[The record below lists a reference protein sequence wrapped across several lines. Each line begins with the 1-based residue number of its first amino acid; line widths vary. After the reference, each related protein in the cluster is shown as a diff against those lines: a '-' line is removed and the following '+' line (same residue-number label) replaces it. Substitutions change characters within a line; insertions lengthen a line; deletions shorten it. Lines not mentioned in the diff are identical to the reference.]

1 MHADVRHKRQPMT
14 PPEQDLLDQIF
25 PLDTTRDDAGALV
38 IGGAGC
44 EQLAR
49 EFGTPLYIYDEAT
62 LRAACRG
69 YTRALADSYPNA
81 LVLYAGKAY
90 VDPTLLQVA
99 AAEGLGMD
107 AVSSGEVRVAQAA
120 GLPLERVVLHGNNKL
135 PREIDL
141 ALELGVG
148 RIVVDALEE
157 IEIID
162 TLARR
167 RGQTAQVLLRLTPGV
182 EAHTHEYIR
191 TGAVDS
197 KFGLGIDSGAAE
209 EAVARAMHAPN
220 LDVMGLHAH
229 IGSQIFDTEPYADT
243 INITLDFAERMRTA
257 YGLDLRDLSP
267 GGGGGVRY
275 TLDDD
280 PPDPAD
286 IVEAITSTVLA
297 RGLDHPPRLL
307 IEPGRSIVARSG
319 VALYAVGTVKH
330 IPGVRTYV
338 SVDGGMADNPR
349 PALYQSKYAALLA
362 NRHGDGRPPEAV
374 TLAGRYC
381 ESGDVLLRDT
391 VLPPLR
397 RGDLIAVP
405 ASGAY
410 HMSMASTYNM
420 VGRPAVV
427 MVADGQARLT
437 RRRETD
443 KDLLAVFP

>member
-1 MHADVRHKRQPMT
+1 MSR
-14 PPEQDLLDQIF
+14 PPEQDLLDQVF
-25 PLDTTRDDAGALV
+25 PVGTLRDDAGALV
-38 IGGAGC
+38 LGGASC
-44 EQLAR
+44 EELAE

-69 YTRALADSYPNA
+69 YIRALADSYPNA

-99 AAEGLGMD
+99 ASEGLGMD

-120 GLPLERVVLHGNNKL
+120 GMPLDRVVLHGNNKL

-162 TLARR
+162 ELARR
-167 RGQTAQVLLRLTPGV
+167 RGLTAQVLLRLTPGV
-182 EAHTHEYIR
+182 EAHTHDYIR

-197 KFGLGIDSGAAE
+197 KFGLGLDSGAAE
-209 EAVARAMHAPN
+209 EAVARAMRAPN

-243 INITLDFAERMRTA
+243 VTITLDFAERMRTA
-257 YGLDLRDLSP
+257 HGLDLRDLSP

-286 IVEAITSTVLA
+286 IVQAITSTVLA
-297 RGLDHPPRLL
+297 RGLARPPRLL

-362 NRHGDGRPPEAV
+362 NRPGEGPHETL

-391 VLPPLR
+391 ALPPLR

-427 MVADGQARLT
+427 MVANGQARLT
-437 RRRETD
+437 RRRESD
-443 KDLLAVFP
+443 EDLLAVFP

>member
-1 MHADVRHKRQPMT
+1 MSQ
-14 PPEQDLLDQIF
+14 PPEPDLLDQVF
-25 PLDTTRDDAGALV
+25 PLDTTRDDDDALV
-38 IGGAGC
+38 IGGASC
-44 EQLAR
+44 QELA
-49 EFGTPLYIYDEAT
+49 EAFGTPLYIYDEAT

-69 YTRALADSYPNA
+69 YTRALADAYPNA

-90 VDPTLLQVA
+90 VDPTLLRVA
-99 AAEGLGMD
+99 ASEGLGMD

-120 GLPLERVVLHGNNKL
+120 GMPLERVVLHGNNKL

-162 TLARR
+162 ELARR
-167 RGQTAQVLLRLTPGV
+167 RGQTARVLLRLTPGV

-197 KFGLGIDSGAAE
+197 KFGLGLDSGAAE
-209 EAVARAMHAPN
+209 EAVARAMRAPN

-243 INITLDFAERMRTA
+243 INITLDFAERMRAA

-280 PPDPAD
+280 PPDPAE
-286 IVEAITSTVLA
+286 IVAAITSTVLA
-297 RGLDHPPRLL
+297 RGLVHPPRLL
-307 IEPGRSIVARSG
+307 IEPGRSIVARAG
-319 VALYAVGTVKH
+319 VALYAVGAVKH

-362 NRHGDGRPPEAV
+362 NRPGDGPPETV

-397 RGDLIAVP
+397 RGDLIAIP

-437 RRRETD
+437 RRRESD
-443 KDLLAVFP
+443 EDLLAVFP

>member
-1 MHADVRHKRQPMT
+1 MT
-14 PPEQDLLDQIF
+14 PPPEQGLLDLVF
-25 PLDTTRDDAGALV
+25 PRNTVRDEAGSLV
-38 IGGAGC
+38 IGGAAC
-44 EQLAR
+44 ERLAR

-69 YTRALADSYPNA
+69 YTRALADTYPNA

-90 VDPTLLQVA
+90 IDPTLLQVA
-99 AAEGLGMD
+99 ASEGLGMD

-162 TLARR
+162 ELARR
-167 RGQTAQVLLRLTPGV
+167 RGRTAQVLLRLTPGV

-197 KFGLGIDSGAAE
+197 KFGLGLDSGAAE

-220 LDVMGLHAH
+220 IDVMGLHAH

-243 INITLDFAERMRTA
+243 LNITLDFAERMRA
-257 YGLDLRDLSP
+257 AHGLDLRDLSP

-280 PPDPAD
+280 PPDAAD
-286 IVEAITSTVLA
+286 IVRAITSTVLA
-297 RGLDHPPRLL
+297 RRLAHPPRLL

-330 IPGVRTYV
+330 IPDVRTYI

-362 NRHGDGRPPEAV
+362 NRRGDGTPESV

-381 ESGDVLLRDT
+381 ESGDVLLRD
-391 VLPPLR
+391 VMLPPLR

-410 HMSMASTYNM
+410 HMSMASNYNM

-427 MVADGQARLT
+427 MVADGQAHVT

-443 KDLLAVFP
+443 DDLLAVFP

>member
-1 MHADVRHKRQPMT
+1 MSQL
-14 PPEQDLLDQIF
+14 PEHDLLDQVF
-25 PLDTTRDDAGALV
+25 PLDTARDDAGALV
-38 IGGAGC
+38 IGGASC
-44 EQLAR
+44 QELAG

-69 YTRALADSYPNA
+69 YTRALAGSYPNA

-99 AAEGLGMD
+99 ASEGLGMD

-120 GLPLERVVLHGNNKL
+120 GISLERVVLHGNNKL

-157 IEIID
+157 IAIID
-162 TLARR
+162 ELARR
-167 RGQTAQVLLRLTPGV
+167 RGLTAQVLLRLTPGV

-197 KFGLGIDSGAAE
+197 KFGLGLDSGAAE
-209 EAVARAMHAPN
+209 EAVARAMRAPN

-243 INITLDFAERMRTA
+243 INITLDFAERMRA
-257 YGLDLRDLSP
+257 AHGLDLRDLSP

-286 IVEAITSTVLA
+286 IVAAIRSTVLA
-297 RGLDHPPRLL
+297 RGLAHPPRLL
-307 IEPGRSIVARSG
+307 IEPGRSIVARAG

-362 NRHGDGRPPEAV
+362 NRPGDGPPEAV

-427 MVADGQARLT
+427 MVADGQARLS
-437 RRRETD
+437 RRRESD
-443 KDLLAVFP
+443 DDLLAVFP

>member
-1 MHADVRHKRQPMT
+1 MT
-14 PPEQDLLDQIF
+14 PPERDLLDQVF
-25 PLDTTRDDAGALV
+25 PVGTARDDAGALI
-38 IGGAGC
+38 IGGADI
-44 EQLAR
+44 EALAA

-90 VDPTLLQVA
+90 VDPTLLHVA
-99 AAEGLGMD
+99 ASEGLGMD

-120 GLPLERVVLHGNNKL
+120 GMPLERVVLHGNNKL

-162 TLARR
+162 ELARR
-167 RGQTAQVLLRLTPGV
+167 QGQTAHVLLRLTPGV
-182 EAHTHEYIR
+182 EAHTHDYIR

-197 KFGLGIDSGAAE
+197 KFGLGLDSGAAE
-209 EAVARAMHAPN
+209 EAVARAMRAPN

-229 IGSQIFDTEPYADT
+229 IGSQIFDTEPYVDT
-243 INITLDFAERMRTA
+243 INITLDFAERMRVA
-257 YGLDLRDLSP
+257 HGLDLRDLSP

-286 IVEAITSTVLA
+286 IVEAITSTVMA
-297 RGLDHPPRLL
+297 RGLAHPPRLL
-307 IEPGRSIVARSG
+307 IEPGRSIVARAG

-362 NRHGDGRPPEAV
+362 NRPGDGPPEPV

-437 RRRETD
+437 RRRESD
-443 KDLLAVFP
+443 EDLLAVFP

>member
-1 MHADVRHKRQPMT
+1 MT
-14 PPEQDLLDQIF
+14 PPEHDLLDQVF
-25 PLDTTRDDAGALV
+25 PLNTARDDAGALV
-38 IGGAGC
+38 IGGASC
-44 EQLAR
+44 AELSR

-99 AAEGLGMD
+99 ASECLGMD

-120 GLPLERVVLHGNNKL
+120 GMPLERVVLHGNNKL

-141 ALELGVG
+141 ALEVGVG

-162 TLARR
+162 ELARR

-197 KFGLGIDSGAAE
+197 KFGLGLDSGAAE
-209 EAVARAMHAPN
+209 EAVARAMRAPN
-220 LDVMGLHAH
+220 LDVMGIHAH

-243 INITLDFAERMRTA
+243 INITLDFAERMRA
-257 YGLDLRDLSP
+257 AHGLDLRDLSP

-275 TLDDD
+275 TLTTIR
-280 PPDPAD
+280 PIRPTSST
-286 IVEAITSTVLA
+286 AITSTVLA
-297 RGLDHPPRLL
+297 RGLAHPPRLL

-338 SVDGGMADNPR
+338 SVDGGMADNSR
-349 PALYQSKYAALLA
+349 PALYQSRYVALLA
-362 NRHGDGRPPEAV
+362 NRHGDAPPETV

-405 ASGAY
+405 TSGAY
-410 HMSMASTYNM
+410 HISMASNYNM

-437 RRRETD
+437 RRRESD
-443 KDLLAVFP
+443 DDLLAVFP

>member
-1 MHADVRHKRQPMT
+1 MT
-14 PPEQDLLDQIF
+14 SSERDLLGQVF
-25 PLDTTRDDAGALV
+25 PLNTARDEAGALV
-38 IGGAGC
+38 IGGASC
-44 EQLAR
+44 EELAE

-69 YTRALADSYPNA
+69 YTRALADAYPNA

-99 AAEGLGMD
+99 ASEGLGMD

-162 TLARR
+162 ELARR

-209 EAVARAMHAPN
+209 EAVARAMRAPN

-243 INITLDFAERMRTA
+243 LHITLDFAWRMREA
-257 YGLDLRDLSP
+257 HGLHLRDLSP

-280 PPDPAD
+280 PPDPAE
-286 IVEAITSTVLA
+286 IVDAIATTVLDRA
-297 RGLDHPPRLL
+297 LAHPPRLL

-349 PALYQSKYAALLA
+349 PALYQSKYAAVLA
-362 NRHGDGRPPEAV
+362 NRPGDGPPETL

-381 ESGDVLLRDT
+381 ESGDVLLRDA

-397 RGDLIAVP
+397 RGDLIAIP

-410 HMSMASTYNM
+410 HMSMASNYNM

-437 RRRETD
+437 RRRESD
-443 KDLLAVFP
+443 DDLLAVFA

>member
-1 MHADVRHKRQPMT
+1 MT
-14 PPEQDLLDQIF
+14 PPEHDLLDQVF
-25 PLDTTRDDAGALV
+25 PLETARDDDGALV
-38 IGGAGC
+38 IGGSSC
-44 EQLAR
+44 EALAE

-69 YTRALADSYPNA
+69 YTRALADTYPNA

-99 AAEGLGMD
+99 ASESLGMD
-107 AVSSGEVRVAQAA
+107 AVSSGEIRVAQAA
-120 GLPLERVVLHGNNKL
+120 GMPLERVVLHGNNKL

-141 ALELGVG
+141 ALEVGVG

-162 TLARR
+162 DLARR
-167 RGQTAQVLLRLTPGV
+167 RGLTAQVLLRLTPGV

-197 KFGLGIDSGAAE
+197 KFGLGLDSGAAE
-209 EAVARAMHAPN
+209 ESVARAMAAPN

-229 IGSQIFDTEPYADT
+229 IGSQIFDTEPYGDT
-243 INITLDFAERMRTA
+243 INITLNFAERMRA
-257 YGLDLRDLSP
+257 AHGLDLRDLSP

-286 IVEAITSTVLA
+286 IVKAITSTLLA
-297 RGLDHPPRLL
+297 RGLAYPPRLL
-307 IEPGRSIVARSG
+307 IEPGRSIVARAG

-349 PALYQSKYAALLA
+349 PALYQSRYAALLA
-362 NRHGDGRPPEAV
+362 NRPGDGPAEEV

-391 VLPPLR
+391 ELPPLR

-405 ASGAY
+405 TAGAY
-410 HMSMASTYNM
+410 HMSMASNYNM

-427 MVADGQARLT
+427 MVAEGQARLT
-437 RRRETD
+437 RRRESD
-443 KDLLAVFP
+443 EELLAVFP

>member
-1 MHADVRHKRQPMT
+1 MT
-14 PPEQDLLDQIF
+14 PPEPDLLGQVF
-25 PLDTTRDDAGALV
+25 PLDTARDDAGTLT
-38 IGGAGC
+38 IGGAGVKA
-44 EQLAR
+44 LAE

-99 AAEGLGMD
+99 ASESLGMD

-120 GLPLERVVLHGNNKL
+120 GMPLERVVLHGNNKL

-162 TLARR
+162 ELARR
-167 RGQTAQVLLRLTPGV
+167 RGLTAQVLLRLTPGV
-182 EAHTHEYIR
+182 EAHTHDYIR

-197 KFGLGIDSGAAE
+197 KFGLGLDSGAAE
-209 EAVARAMHAPN
+209 EAVARAMRAPN

-229 IGSQIFDTEPYADT
+229 IGSQIFDTEPYGDT
-243 INITLDFAERMRTA
+243 VNITLDFAERMRTA
-257 YGLDLRDLSP
+257 HGLDLRDLSP

-297 RGLDHPPRLL
+297 RGLAHPPRLL

-338 SVDGGMADNPR
+338 SVDGGMADTRR
-349 PALYQSKYAALLA
+349 PASRALPVECCRRCAAA
-362 NRHGDGRPPEAV
+362 NTPRCWRIDPP
-374 TLAGRYC
+374 
-381 ESGDVLLRDT
+381 T
-391 VLPPLR
+391 VHPR
-397 RGDLIAVP
+397 R
-405 ASGAY
+405 
-410 HMSMASTYNM
+410 
-420 VGRPAVV
+420 
-427 MVADGQARLT
+427 
-437 RRRETD
+437 
-443 KDLLAVFP
+443 

>member
-1 MHADVRHKRQPMT
+1 MT
-14 PPEQDLLDQIF
+14 PPEPDLLDQVF
-25 PLDTTRDDAGALV
+25 PLDTARDDAGALV
-38 IGGAGC
+38 IGGASC
-44 EQLAR
+44 EELAKD
-49 EFGTPLYIYDEAT
+49 FGTPLYIYDEAT

-69 YTRALADSYPNA
+69 YTRALADRYPDA

-99 AAEGLGMD
+99 ASEGLGMD

-141 ALELGVG
+141 ALEVGVG

-162 TLARR
+162 ELARR
-167 RGQTAQVLLRLTPGV
+167 RGLTAQVLLRLTPGV

-197 KFGLGIDSGAAE
+197 KFGLGLDSGAAE
-209 EAVARAMHAPN
+209 EAVARAMRAPN

-243 INITLDFAERMRTA
+243 INITLDFAEQMRA
-257 YGLDLRDLSP
+257 AHGLDLRDLSP

-286 IVEAITSTVLA
+286 IVEAITTTVLA
-297 RGLDHPPRLL
+297 RGLAHPPRLL
-307 IEPGRSIVARSG
+307 IEPGRSIVARAG

-362 NRHGDGRPPEAV
+362 NRPGDGSPETL

-427 MVADGQARLT
+427 MVAEGQARLT
-437 RRRETD
+437 RRRESD
-443 KDLLAVFP
+443 EDLLAVFP

>member
-1 MHADVRHKRQPMT
+1 MSQP
-14 PPEQDLLDQIF
+14 PGHDLLDQVF
-25 PLDTTRDDAGALV
+25 PLDTVRDDAGALV
-38 IGGAGC
+38 IGGASC
-44 EQLAR
+44 EELAE

-107 AVSSGEVRVAQAA
+107 AVSSGEVRVAQSA

-141 ALELGVG
+141 ALKVGVG

-162 TLARR
+162 ELARR
-167 RGQTAQVLLRLTPGV
+167 RSLTAQVLLRLTPGV

-197 KFGLGIDSGAAE
+197 KFGLGLDSGAAE
-209 EAVARAMHAPN
+209 EAVARAMAAPN

-243 INITLDFAERMRTA
+243 INITLDFAERMRA
-257 YGLDLRDLSP
+257 AHGLDLRDLSP

-286 IVEAITSTVLA
+286 IVTAITATVLA
-297 RGLDHPPRLL
+297 RGLTHPPRLL
-307 IEPGRSIVARSG
+307 IEPGRSIVARAG

-362 NRHGDGRPPEAV
+362 NRPGDDPAEEV

-437 RRRETD
+437 RRRESD
-443 KDLLAVFP
+443 EDLLAVFP